1 MSGRNVRIAMLGCGT
16 IGKGVA
22 RLLASTSKEI
32 ERKTGLAVELA
43 YVVELPAVIDE
54 LKKDA
59 EVPVSPEA
67 WCSDVQKML
76 DDKSVEIVIEL
87 IGGYGIAKDF
97 TLKALAAGKHVVTA
111 NKAMIAMFGR
121 EICAQ
126 ARSSGVSI
134 TFEASCGGG
143 IPLISSIQRGLI
155 ANEIRGIYGI
165 LNGTCNYIL
174 SEMHGAVG
182 KSYAQAL
189 SEAQEQGFAE
199 PDPRLDVSG
208 VDTAHKIAVLASLS
222 FGVSVDFDRISV
234 DGIETLDIVDIRAG
248 QELGYVCKL
257 LAIAENRDGLV
268 NLRVHPTFI
277 RRDHPLAGVSGPFNA
292 VSIYGSQVGHTMYYG
307 RGAGPSPTASAIL
320 ADVID
325 AALGNAGR
333 AFEQLPIFPDVTPAA
348 SYKSIEDVTVR
359 YYFRINVVDR
369 PGMMAGI
376 TKIFGDQG
384 ISLSAVNQHEA
395 SADAKDNVVPIAVLT
410 HLAREGDV
418 RAALAKIESMK
429 DVREKPVC
437 IRLMEEPSEF

>member
-22 RLLASTSKEI
+22 RLLASTSGEI

-59 EVPVSPEA
+59 DVPVSPEA

-111 NKAMIAMFGR
+111 NKAMIAMFGK
-121 EICAQ
+121 EICGQ
-126 ARSSGVSI
+126 ARSGGVSI

-174 SEMHGAVG
+174 SEMHGAG
-182 KSYAQAL
+182 DKSYGQAL
-189 SEAQEQGFAE
+189 SEAQELGFAE
-199 PDPRLDVSG
+199 PDPTLDVSG
-208 VDTAHKIAVLASLS
+208 VDTAHKITILASLG
-222 FGVSVDFDRISV
+222 FGVSVDFEQVSV
-234 DGIETLDIVDIRAG
+234 EGIESIDVLDIRAG

-257 LAIAENRDGLV
+257 LAIAEKQGQWYAQY
-268 NLRVHPTFI
+268 H
-277 RRDHPLAGVSGPFNA
+277 
-292 VSIYGSQVGHTMYYG
+292 
-307 RGAGPSPTASAIL
+307 GAT
-320 ADVID
+320 
-325 AALGNAGR
+325 
-333 AFEQLPIFPDVTPAA
+333 
-348 SYKSIEDVTVR
+348 
-359 YYFRINVVDR
+359 
-369 PGMMAGI
+369 
-376 TKIFGDQG
+376 
-384 ISLSAVNQHEA
+384 
-395 SADAKDNVVPIAVLT
+395 
-410 HLAREGDV
+410 
-418 RAALAKIESMK
+418 
-429 DVREKPVC
+429 
-437 IRLMEEPSEF
+437 